1 MDYKSVIESKYN
13 RQLWLDLLHDIFKS
27 GAIFRNTPIQVD
39 AHSPLVKSSVQLGT
53 ITLSDSNKIAVYEIQ
68 LSDCVDIVV
77 NRVGIRNLLKND
89 WKYKGCVG
97 AFLFC
102 YRENES
108 VLRFS
113 YVSNWYRFNEQGILE
128 VNETETKRFTYLL
141 GDGHRSRTA
150 IEQFKNLKE
159 SGLTLDDVTKAFS
172 VESLN
177 KRFFEEYRQ
186 IYDNII
192 EYITGKRWEKVGKKW
207 KEVTKSTP
215 NDEAFSQFAKYSDP
229 QKCVR
234 DYVKR
239 LMGRIVFLQFIQKKG
254 WLGLREGQ
262 TWGEGN
268 KEFLKHLF
276 DTCQDKEHFIRNVL
290 VPIFYDLNTSRE
302 DDIPTHSSLNQYKIP
317 FINGGFFELS
327 EIDAAD
333 IKLSKDLMQRLIE
346 FFDSYNFTIDENS
359 PEDEEFGIDP
369 EMLGRIFESL
379 LEDNKDKGA
388 YYTPKA
394 IVQYMC
400 REAIISHLDTHIPGE
415 HDSIKDFVYN
425 NDAEPLNPI
434 LKSRIL
440 ESLTNIK
447 VCDPAIGSGAFP
459 MGILKELFNCRT
471 ALEEIN
477 DSAALKRAI
486 IINNLYGV
494 DIDPSAIDIARLRF
508 GLTIIVDE
516 KQPRPLPNLEYKI
529 IQGDSLVKKYN
540 NINLDFTQDGNINL
554 GIFDAIRKEIRDSI
568 IEHINCHTLC
578 DKIRIKSEI
587 INSISRLFETCSSR
601 DIPSSLIEEPNN
613 KFFLW
618 NIYFS
623 EAFQDKRNLGFDI
636 VIGNP
641 PYGATLTDEQRE
653 LYKASSSLSTT
664 ETAMLFMERCKEL
677 AKNNGVISL
686 IIPKA
691 FTYASNYKK
700 VRDIVEPNLSTL
712 VDCGK
717 AFENV
722 KLEQCIIICNK
733 STKTTSYENY
743 VHNGKVFNFIGN
755 INKSSKKI
763 FGLFLNDVQ
772 PKELELALMIHSNSV
787 KLGDISSNTR
797 GETMQRSVVDD
808 GKYPVIGGNEI
819 DKYGVRKVKGYLT
832 RPILGKAQIKE
843 NSLLFQNIVAHI
855 MNPYPHVKLI
865 GCIPNSDEYFITDT
879 INQIT
884 VNKKY
889 NIKYIW
895 ALLNSKLLSWYVY
908 SFIYGKA
915 IRTMHFD
922 SVSTDRIP
930 IIVGENYKKIIELTD
945 ELLSNCEG
953 DSERLE
959 KEDELDR
966 LIYLTYGLTYEDVLM
981 IDPCSQISKEQYYN

>member
-1 MDYKSVIESKYN
+1 MDYRSVIESKYN
-13 RQLWLDLLHDIFKS
+13 RESWLNLLHDIFKA
-27 GAIFRNTPIQVD
+27 GASFRSTPIQVD
-39 AHSPLVKSSVQLGT
+39 ANSPLAATSLLLGT
-53 ITLSDSNKIAVYEIQ
+53 ITLSDSNKIAVYEIK
-68 LSDCVDIVV
+68 LSDNVDIVA
-77 NRVGIRNLLKND
+77 NRVGIRNLLRTD
-89 WKYKGCVG
+89 WKYKGYVG

-102 YRENES
+102 FRENES

-113 YVSNWYRFNEQGILE
+113 YVSNSLKFNEYGILE

-141 GDGHRSRTA
+141 GEGHRSRTA

-172 VESLN
+172 VESLS

-192 EYITGKRWEKVGKKW
+192 EYITGKRWEKVGKTW
-207 KEVTKSTP
+207 KEVTKSAP
-215 NDEAFSQFAKYSDP
+215 NNEVFSQFAIYSDP

-254 WLGLREGQ
+254 WLGLKEGQ
-262 TWGEGN
+262 TWGDGN

-290 VPIFYDLNTSRE
+290 VPLFYDLNTSR
-302 DDIPTHSSLNQYKIP
+302 DGDIPTHSSMKQYKIP

-333 IKLSKDLMQRLIE
+333 IKLSKDLMKRLIE

-425 NDAEPLNPI
+425 NDAERLNPI
-434 LKSRIL
+434 LKKSIL

-471 ALEEIN
+471 ALEEVT
-477 DSAALKRAI
+477 DPATLKRDI
-486 IINNLYGV
+486 IINNLFGV

-540 NINLDFTQDGNINL
+540 GTNLDLTQESNINISTFNSARN
-554 GIFDAIRKEIRDSI
+554 EIRDSI
-568 IEHINCHTLC
+568 NEHMECHANCEKNQL
-578 DKIRIKSEI
+578 KSEI
-587 INSISRLFETCSSR
+587 SNDICRLFETFSSR
-601 DIPSSLIEEPNN
+601 NIPNSLLREPNN

-623 EAFQDKRNLGFDI
+623 EIFQDKSNLGFDI

-641 PYGATLTDEQRE
+641 PYGATLTDDQKE
-653 LYKASSSLSTT
+653 LYKASSSLTTT
-664 ETAMLFMERCKEL
+664 ETAMLFIERCKDL
-677 AKNNGVISL
+677 AKNEGVISL

-700 VRDIVEPNLSTL
+700 VRDMVEPNLTTL

-733 STKTTSYENY
+733 STKTTSYDNY

-787 KLGDISSNTR
+787 KLGDMSSNTR
-797 GETMQRSVVDD
+797 GETMQKSVVDD

-832 RPILGKAQIKE
+832 KPLLGKAQIKE

-884 VNKKY
+884 INNKY

-930 IIVGENYKKIIELTD
+930 IIVGENYKRIIELTD
-945 ELLSNCEG
+945 EILNNCEC

-959 KEDELDR
+959 KENELDR
-966 LIYLTYGLTYEDVLM
+966 LIYLTYGLTYEDVLL
-981 IDPCSQISKEQYYN
+981 IDPCSPITKEQYYN